1 MFKIVRVSLALTI
14 DFYIFWNSMALIKFV
29 RHIKEL

>member
-14 DFYIFWNSMALIKFV
+14 DFYIFWIYMTLVKFV